1 MGDPA
6 GAAAPQCVPAPGGA
20 SVIDMP
26 GMRELGM
33 WDAAD
38 GLEHTFADIEA
49 LAAGCRFLECNDGSE
64 AGCAVRAALANGRQT
79 EERFRSYEKLMAE
92 NAYTQ
97 DAADYLAAKEKKF
110 RSIAQYN
117 KTNKKR

>member
-1 MGDPA
+1 
-6 GAAAPQCVPAPGGA
+6 
-20 SVIDMP
+20 
-26 GMRELGM
+26 
-33 WDAAD
+33 
-38 GLEHTFADIEA
+38 
-49 LAAGCRFLECNDGSE
+49 
-64 AGCAVRAALANGRQT
+64 
-79 EERFRSYEKLMAE
+79 MAE